1 MMAESRP
8 LREPWL
14 LAAWPGLGNVA
25 INAAAYLI
33 NALGG
38 MEPVGEIPGRQY
50 FDVQHIEVQ
59 RGIARVPG
67 LPRSRM
73 FQWRN
78 PDGGPGGTGRDLL
91 VFLGEAQPPSGGHAL
106 CRELIDQAVRRGV
119 TRVVTIA
126 ALATQLHPEASPQVR
141 AAVTDAS
148 LLPELRERSLPP
160 LEEGQIGGLNGVA
173 LAAALERKIPG
184 VCITAEIP
192 FFAAGVPNLK
202 ASKAALE
209 AFSKLSGVKM
219 DLAPLNEQAEV
230 VTKKIVQMLEHMRR
244 ASAGEEPES
253 EFGVSEQAAAE
264 GPDKAKPAESEPRPL
279 SLEARERI
287 ERLFEDAR
295 QDKGRAFA
303 LKEELDR
310 LGAFEQYEDR
320 FLDLFRRAE

>member
-1 MMAESRP
+1 MAENRP
-8 LREPWL
+8 LHEPWL
-14 LAAWPGLGNVA
+14 IAAWPGLGNVA

-78 PDGGPGGTGRDLL
+78 PEGPGSGARDLL
-91 VFLGEAQPPSGGHAL
+91 VFLGEAQPSTGGHSL

-119 TRVVTIA
+119 TRVITIA
-126 ALATQLHPEASPQVR
+126 ALATQLHPEATPQVR

-148 LLPELRERSLPP
+148 LLPELRERGLST

-209 AFSKLSGVKM
+209 AVSKLSGIQM
-219 DLAPLNEQAEV
+219 DLAPLSEQAEM

-244 ASAGEEPES
+244 ATSGEEPES
-253 EFGVSEQAAAE
+253 EFAVPEESASEGQ
-264 GPDKAKPAESEPRPL
+264 ESEESEKRDEPRAL

-287 ERLFEDAR
+287 ERLFEEAR
-295 QDKGRAFA
+295 QDKSNAVA
-303 LKEELDR
+303 LKDELDR